1 MRKITGYKVITAW
14 AVLAG
19 VLFSLSGCADL
30 ERIKDQI
37 GQILPKQKKAEE
49 ETEITRYV
57 PVKTYDV
64 HPSIELYT
72 KRYIFWK
79 NWHRE
84 ILAVLRDENQK
95 KARVAIE
102 QEVGNLRDMERMLVD
117 EKGER
122 LREIIDEMSQ
132 IEAQIK
138 KEKVTT
144 GNEVRIRKKL
154 EFLGKE
160 IKRDYS
166 YNKMRGFI
174 RDDFKQRQSAGD

>member
-1 MRKITGYKVITAW
+1 MRKMTGWKIITAW

-30 ERIKDQI
+30 DRLKDQI
-37 GQILPKQKKAEE
+37 GQILPKRKKDGE
-49 ETEITRYV
+49 ETKITRYV
-57 PVKTYDV
+57 PVKTYEV
-64 HPSIELYT
+64 HPSMELYS

-84 ILAVLRDENQK
+84 VMAVLRDENQK

-102 QEVGNLRDMERMLVD
+102 HEVANLRDMERMLVD

-122 LREIIDEMSQ
+122 LGGIIDEMSR

-138 KEKVTT
+138 KEKVTK
-144 GNEVRIRKKL
+144 GNEVRIRKRL
-154 EFLGKE
+154 EFLAKE
-160 IKRDYS
+160 IRRDYS
-166 YNKMRGFI
+166 YNKIRGSI
-174 RDDFKQRQSAGD
+174 RDDFKQKQSAGD

>member
-1 MRKITGYKVITAW
+1 MRKVKRYKFITVW

-30 ERIKDQI
+30 ERLKDQLLI
-37 GQILPKQKKAEE
+37 KRKKDTEE
-49 ETEITRYV
+49 ETKITRYV
-57 PVKTYDV
+57 PVQTYDV

-84 ILAVLRDENQK
+84 VLAVLRDENQK

-122 LREIIDEMSQ
+122 LGEIVDEMSQ
-132 IEAQIK
+132 IEEQIK

-154 EFLGKE
+154 ESLGKE